1 MTGMAMSVVVL
12 QGTVT
17 RTNTTAKALFTLP
30 AGAIPL
36 LATVQVET
44 AFNDSGT
51 DLLTIGEG
59 SDGDHF
65 ASGIDVSSTGAK
77 LIAINESGVLTKQT
91 QVTATYTGQNGN
103 STTGRAKINMIYATP
118 FDPS

>member
-1 MTGMAMSVVVL
+1 MTGMAMGVVVL

-51 DLLTIGEG
+51 DLLTVGEG

-65 ASGIDVSSTGAK
+65 ASGIDVSATGAK

-118 FDPS
+118 FYPC